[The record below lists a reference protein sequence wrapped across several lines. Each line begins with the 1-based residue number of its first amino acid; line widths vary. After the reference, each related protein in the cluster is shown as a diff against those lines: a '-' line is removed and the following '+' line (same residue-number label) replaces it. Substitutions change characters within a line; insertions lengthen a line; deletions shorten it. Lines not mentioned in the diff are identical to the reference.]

1 MGLFARLTRHKS
13 VEQLQ
18 SDAGMSTDFKRT
30 MGVWQLTA
38 IGVGA
43 IVGVGVFV
51 LAPNEAALNA
61 GPAIIISFLIAG
73 IGSACAALSYAEFA
87 GMIPVTGSA
96 YTYGYAVLGELAAWI
111 IGWDLLVEYALIVG
125 VVAAG
130 TSNYL
135 QSLITQLTGLHL
147 PVWLQ
152 GAYDPAHPDSGR
164 VVNIVAVVVS
174 LGIAWIQMVRTEI
187 GARFNTVVVT
197 MKVLGVLVVI
207 VVGAFYVHAS
217 NWTPF
222 IPDMVHDA
230 TASGGVR
237 YGMDGVLAAAS
248 IVFFAVFGYD
258 TLTTAA
264 EESKNPQ
271 RDLPLAVI
279 ASLGVALLM
288 YLAISLVLTGMV
300 PYNACVDPTEV
311 AGQCTKMVL
320 ASDAPVSAVFAARDL
335 PWVSGVINIAAVCGI
350 ASVVFA
356 FMLGAARIWFA
367 LARDGLLPKWFARVH
382 PKYGTPYRPT
392 MLLGVLCALAAGFLP
407 IRELAEL
414 VNIGT
419 LSAFIVICASVL
431 ILRIKKPDLER
442 RFKTPALWL
451 LAPLGIIFSLFLII
465 GWPWVTNGEFRMIG
479 GLDMVTIWRFIIWMA
494 IGLAIYFGYGMR
506 HSRLARENGELPI
519 D

>member
-1 MGLFARLTRHKS
+1 MGFFSKLVRHKS

-18 SDAGMSTDFKRT
+18 SEAGASKDFRRT

-61 GPAIIISFLIAG
+61 GPAIILSFLVAG

-96 YTYGYAVLGELAAWI
+96 YTYGYAVLGELPAWI

-135 QSLITQLTGLHL
+135 QSLITQLTGLHM
-147 PVWLQ
+147 PVFLQ

-164 VVNIVAVVVS
+164 GINLIAMIVA
-174 LGIAWIQMVRTEI
+174 LGVAALQVARTEV
-187 GARFNTVVVT
+187 GARFNTVVVAI
-197 MKVLGVLVVI
+197 KVLGVAVVI
-207 VVGAFYVHAS
+207 VVGAFYVNPA
-217 NWTPF
+217 NWSPF
-222 IPDMVHDA
+222 IPPLVHDA
-230 TASGGVR
+230 AATGGTR
-237 YGMDGVLAAAS
+237 YGVDGMLAAAS

-271 RDLPLAVI
+271 RDLPLAVL
-279 ASLGVALLM
+279 ASLGVAMAM

-300 PYNACVDPTEV
+300 PYNGCMDPSQL
-311 AGQCTKMVL
+311 AGQCQQMIL
-320 ASDAPVSAVFAARDL
+320 AGDAPVSAVFAARNL
-335 PWVSGVINIAAVCGI
+335 HWISGIIDIAAVCGI

-367 LARDGLLPKWFARVH
+367 LARDGLLPGWFAKPH
-382 PKYGTPYRPT
+382 PKYGTPHRPT
-392 MLLGVLCALAAGFLP
+392 MLLGVFTALAAGLLP

-431 ILRIKKPDLER
+431 ILRIRQPNLER
-442 RFKTPALWL
+442 CFRTPVLWL
-451 LAPLGIIFSLFLII
+451 LAPLGIVFSLFLII
-465 GWPWVTNGEFRMIG
+465 GWPWVTDGHFHMIG
-479 GLDMVTIWRFIIWMA
+479 GLDIVTMWRFVIWMA
-494 IGLAIYFGYGMR
+494 IGLVIYFLYGMR
-506 HSRLARENGELPI
+506 HSKLEIAGKP
-519 D
+519 